1 MLVHFVNV
9 TIVIPVSHLKIQ
21 MIISTLV
28 FVGVSVFSF
37 YFFWQEKNVHQ
48 LSEGTQT
55 TQEQQTNRV
64 ILYYANGCPH
74 CAAVETYLNQN
85 QIKNKITFDI
95 KEVNHNSSN
104 AKDLQLKAKICG
116 LPNDAIRV
124 PFLWDGEKCLIGDQV
139 IIDFFKQK
147 TEAK

>member
-1 MLVHFVNV
+1 M
-9 TIVIPVSHLKIQ
+9 SHLKTQ
-21 MIISTLV
+21 VIISTLV

-37 YFFWQEKNVHQ
+37 YFLLQEKNAHQ
-48 LSEGTQT
+48 LPEGAQT
-55 TQEQQTNRV
+55 TQEQQQTNRV

-74 CAAVETYLNQN
+74 CAAVETYLEQN

-95 KEVNHNSSN
+95 KEINHNSSN

-147 TEAK
+147 SAAK